1 MTAISMPSCA
11 SNSAALPPA
20 SEFPS
25 TRTRADASDVGA
37 GAGDFMGVG
46 AAVGAGVGWG
56 VDFGAGAA
64 VGAGVG
70 AAVAGGG
77 GAGVAFGAG
86 AGVAFGAGEGT
97 GAAAARGA
105 SPARA
110 AFIAAIVC
118 SIAPAAFSRPSFTA
132 SRYSSRE

>member
-25 TRTRADASDVGA
+25 TRTREDASDVGA

-56 VDFGAGAA
+56 VGFGECTA

-86 AGVAFGAGEGT
+86 AGVGLGSGGGAGVAE
-97 GAAAARGA
+97 RGA
-105 SPARA
+105 SPASA
-110 AFIAAIVC
+110 AFIAAIVP
-118 SIAPAAFSRPSFTA
+118 SIAPAAFTRPSFTA
-132 SRYSSRE
+132 SRYSSSE